1 MTGPLEG
8 SKSEIGVTQLGD
20 FELKVRSSTRVT
32 HLKNISVQAA
42 RC

>member
-20 FELKVRSSTRVT
+20 FELKVRSSTAVT
-32 HLKNISVQAA
+32 HVMKIRVHAA
-42 RC
+42 K